1 MPPTQLKRLQDAY
14 RKAAELVLMDP
25 VYLPIFERLEK
36 ELLAAEAAGDAV
48 ARARAVAALHR
59 AKA

>member
-14 RKAAELVLMDP
+14 RKVAELVLMDP

-36 ELLAAEAAGDAV
+36 ELLAAEAAGDAI
-48 ARARAVAALHR
+48 ARARAVAQLQR